1 VVRSRLSAFS
11 FTIAASGVI
20 LICAGASF
28 FAIAQDESATQAKEV
43 ILARK
48 IVMNCIMDRMDKITG
63 MISSRQINREEA
75 REQAG
80 QISAML
86 MAFPH
91 LFPPASNQWKENAE
105 LDPVADTIASPE
117 IWENY
122 PDFYRQAS
130 AAWRTADELSR
141 ANDDDEIKRLY
152 RALGIACDTCHA
164 LYLKE

>member
-1 VVRSRLSAFS
+1 VVRFRLLALGFA
-11 FTIAASGVI
+11 IAASAAM
-20 LICAGASF
+20 LICAGTSF
-28 FAIAQDESATQAKEV
+28 LALAQDGSATQIREV

-48 IVMNCIMDRMDKITG
+48 TVMNCIMGKMDKITG

-75 REQAG
+75 REQAS

-91 LFPPASNQWKENAE
+91 LFPPASNQWRENSD
-105 LDPVADTIASPE
+105 LDPAADTIASPD
-117 IWENY
+117 IWADY
-122 PDFYRQAS
+122 SDFYGRAA

-141 ANDDDEIKRLY
+141 ASDDEEIKRLY